1 MQLDAGFVRK
11 KPMPKLLEVKDLRKY
26 FPIRKGILRRTIG
39 HVKAVDG
46 ISFGME
52 RGETLGL
59 VGESGCGKTTAS
71 RCLLRLIS
79 PTGGSFTFGDEQV
92 DLAQLTSQQMR
103 PFRRRMQMIFQDP
116 QSSLNP
122 RKTVGDIVGEPLRI
136 NRAVKRNELKDRIVE
151 LLESVGLK
159 SQDMRRYP
167 HAFSGGQRQR
177 IGIARALALHPE
189 LIVADEPVSALD
201 VSVQAQILNLLAEL
215 REKFEL
221 SYIFIAHDLSVVE
234 HISDRVAVMYLGKI
248 VEISDAETLYQSPKH
263 PYTEALI
270 SAVPLPDPKLQR
282 ERELIRLE
290 GDVPDPSQPPTGC
303 YFHPRCRYATD
314 ICKQETPELREITQG
329 VKAACHLSETL
340 ELQGVS

>member
-1 MQLDAGFVRK
+1 MS
-11 KPMPKLLEVKDLRKY
+11 KLLEVKDLRKY

-39 HVKAVDG
+39 QVKAVDG
-46 ISFGME
+46 ISFDVE

-79 PTGGSFTFGDEQV
+79 PTSGSFTFGNEQV
-92 DLAQLTSQQMR
+92 DLAKLTSQQMR
-103 PFRRRMQMIFQDP
+103 PFRRHIQMIFQDP

-122 RKTVGDIVGEPLRI
+122 RMTVEGIVGEPLRV
-136 NRAVKRNELKDRIVE
+136 NRTVKRNELRDQIVE

-159 SQDMRRYP
+159 PQDMRRYP

-177 IGIARALALHPE
+177 IGIARALALHPD

-215 REKFEL
+215 REKFQL

-248 VEISDAETLYQSPKH
+248 VEISDAATLYQSPKH

-270 SAVPLPDPKLQR
+270 SAVPLPDPKWQR
-282 ERELIRLE
+282 ERKLIRLE

-303 YFHPRCRYATD
+303 HFHPRCRYATD
-314 ICKQETPELREITQG
+314 ICKQETPELREITPDIK
-329 VKAACHLSETL
+329 VACHLSETL

>member
-1 MQLDAGFVRK
+1 MS
-11 KPMPKLLEVKDLRKY
+11 KLLEVRDLRKY
-26 FPIRKGILRRTIG
+26 FPIRKGILRCTVG

-46 ISFGME
+46 ISFDVE

-79 PTGGSFTFGDEQV
+79 PTSGSFTFGDEQV
-92 DLAQLTSQQMR
+92 DLAKLTSQQMR
-103 PFRRRMQMIFQDP
+103 PFRRRIQMVFQDP

-122 RKTVGDIVGEPLRI
+122 RLTVGAIVGEPLRV
-136 NRAVKRNELKDRIVE
+136 NHAVKRNELQDRIVE

-177 IGIARALALHPE
+177 IGIARALALKPE

-221 SYIFIAHDLSVVE
+221 SYIFIAHDLSVVK

-248 VEISDAETLYQSPKH
+248 VEISDSKTLYQSPKH

-270 SAVPLPDPKLQR
+270 SAVPLPDPQAQR
-282 ERELIRLE
+282 KRELIRLE

-303 YFHPRCRYATD
+303 HFHPRCRYTTD
-314 ICKQETPELREITQG
+314 ICKQEAPELREVTQG
-329 VKAACHLSETL
+329 VKVACHLSETL

>member
-1 MQLDAGFVRK
+1 
-11 KPMPKLLEVKDLRKY
+11 MPKLLEVKSLRKY
-26 FPIRKGILRRTIG
+26 FPIQKGILRRTIG
-39 HVKAVDG
+39 QVKAVDG
-46 ISFGME
+46 ISFDVE

-79 PTGGSFTFGDEQV
+79 PTSGSFTFGDEQV

-103 PFRRRMQMIFQDP
+103 PIRRRIQMIFQDP

-122 RKTVGDIVGEPLRI
+122 RMTVADIVGEPLRV
-136 NRAVKRNELKDRIVE
+136 NRAVKRNELQEQIVD

-159 SQDMRRYP
+159 PQDMRRYP

-215 REKFEL
+215 REKFQL
-221 SYIFIAHDLSVVE
+221 SYVFIAHDLSVVK

-248 VEISDAETLYQSPKH
+248 VEISDAKTLYQSPKH

-270 SAVPLPDPKLQR
+270 SAVPLPDPKAQR
-282 ERELIRLE
+282 KRELIRLE
-290 GDVPDPSQPPTGC
+290 GDVPDPSQPPIGC
-303 YFHPRCRYATD
+303 HFHPRCRYATD
-314 ICKQETPELREITQG
+314 ICKQETPELREITPG
-329 VKAACHLSETL
+329 VKVACHLSETL
-340 ELQGVS
+340 ELHGV

>member
-1 MQLDAGFVRK
+1 MS
-11 KPMPKLLEVKDLRKY
+11 KLLEVNDLRKH
-26 FPIRKGILRRTIG
+26 FPIRKGIFRNTIG

-46 ISFGME
+46 ISFDVK

-71 RCLLRLIS
+71 RCLLRLIT
-79 PTGGSFTFGDEQV
+79 PTSGSFTFGQEQV
-92 DLAQLTSQQMR
+92 NLAKLTAKQMR
-103 PFRRRMQMIFQDP
+103 PYRRRIQLIFQDP

-122 RKTVGDIVGEPLRI
+122 RKTVGDIISEPIRVNRTVKKERI
-136 NRAVKRNELKDRIVE
+136 KDKTVE

-159 SQDMRRYP
+159 PQDMHRYP

-177 IGIARALALHPE
+177 IGIARALALNPE

-201 VSVQAQILNLLAEL
+201 VSVQAQILNLLVEL

-221 SYIFIAHDLSVVE
+221 SYIFIAHDLSVVK
-234 HISDRVAVMYLGKI
+234 HISDKIAVMYLGKI
-248 VEISDAETLYQSPKH
+248 VEISKAQTLYQSPKH

-270 SAVPLPDPKLQR
+270 SAVPIPDPKVQR
-282 ERELIRLE
+282 KRELIRLD

-303 YFHPRCRYATD
+303 HFHPRCRYATE
-314 ICKQETPELREITQG
+314 ICKEEVPELRDIKPN
-329 VKAACHLSETL
+329 VKVACHLSESL
-340 ELQGVS
+340 DLQGV

>member
-1 MQLDAGFVRK
+1 MQLGAGFVRK
-11 KPMPKLLEVKDLRKY
+11 IPMSKLLEVKDLRKY

-46 ISFGME
+46 ISFDVE

-79 PTGGSFTFGDEQV
+79 PTSGSFTFGNEQV
-92 DLAQLTSQQMR
+92 DLAKLTSQQMR
-103 PFRRRMQMIFQDP
+103 PFRRHIQMIFQDP

-122 RKTVGDIVGEPLRI
+122 RMTVEGIVGEPLRV
-136 NRAVKRNELKDRIVE
+136 NRTVKRNELRDQIVE

-159 SQDMRRYP
+159 PQDMRRYP

-177 IGIARALALHPE
+177 IGIARALALHPD

-215 REKFEL
+215 REKFQL

-248 VEISDAETLYQSPKH
+248 VEISDAATLYQSPKH

-270 SAVPLPDPKLQR
+270 SAVPLPDPKWQR

-303 YFHPRCRYATD
+303 HFHPRCRYATD
-314 ICKQETPELREITQG
+314 VCKQETPELREITPDIK
-329 VKAACHLSETL
+329 VACHLSETL